1 MSSALFLSRSFNE
14 NCYSF
19 STAIDENAPSGGAYT
34 VFEVLLLKNLSSTH
48 QVTFFQLIIK

>member
-1 MSSALFLSRSFNE
+1 MSSALFLLRLFNE